1 MRTRSC
7 GSASQTIRSKTRLSD
22 VVPRDRHAAGVH
34 TAGWSGHGVGSGDRS
49 RGKEQEQ
56 QRRRAEMEAGRTEH
70 GPRHEQMRGARCL
83 FSGYL
88 LDKVASAIQ
97 FPAAQSLHQT
107 VRPVL
112 LPAFLCPHFLS
123 EPEESRFSRLDSDAA
138 QDRALPGARGR
149 PQTQAPCALGLPRKP
164 PQCTL
169 FLSLCR
175 RTPVPRRAQAA
186 GHPRPPHPPSTR
198 RTSAR
203 AHAPSASAL
212 AGAGTR

>member
-123 EPEESRFSRLDSDAA
+123 RRVAIVPARQRCCSRSCPPRCAWPAADAGALRAWTPA
-138 QDRALPGARGR
+138 QATTMHPLPLALSPH
-149 PQTQAPCALGLPRKP
+149 PCSQACSG
-164 PQCTL
+164 
-169 FLSLCR
+169 
-175 RTPVPRRAQAA
+175 RRA
-186 GHPRPPHPPSTR
+186 PTTSTPAFD
-198 RTSAR
+198 T
-203 AHAPSASAL
+203 
-212 AGAGTR
+212 